1 MTPNRITEEE
11 IMIQPISQRFSMTY
25 GKKESKVLVPLEFEL
40 MDVIGCS
47 RGTVHKKGVIV
58 LWNQLVKS
66 KMPLIVWGRSD
77 EYQSQYR
84 PRSNAQGTP
93 EEVENETRSIP
104 WGKDPRRLFN
114 NLWEEEKM
122 NAQELQLQYLDQ
134 AKNANQKRMRRYVET
149 LRQVANADG
158 TKPDNSSADRFTF
171 TLQPNKI
178 YFVRTPD
185 HVGYYRTVY
194 LKVNPFTS
202 NIDTLIS
209 NPIFGSDPVGMQEV
223 SPEQVMKR
231 VRELNTQSLN
241 AFKSGLI
248 WWILKKQKVL
258 RVR

>member
-1 MTPNRITEEE
+1 
-11 IMIQPISQRFSMTY
+11 
-25 GKKESKVLVPLEFEL
+25 
-40 MDVIGCS
+40 
-47 RGTVHKKGVIV
+47 
-58 LWNQLVKS
+58 
-66 KMPLIVWGRSD
+66 
-77 EYQSQYR
+77 
-84 PRSNAQGTP
+84 
-93 EEVENETRSIP
+93 
-104 WGKDPRRLFN
+104 
-114 NLWEEEKM
+114 M

-149 LRQVANADG
+149 LRQVANAEG
-158 TKPDNSSADRFTF
+158 SKPDNSSADRFTF

-209 NPIFGSDPVGMQEV
+209 NPIFGTDPVGMQEV

-241 AFKSGLI
+241 AFKSGMI
-248 WWILKKQKVL
+248 
-258 RVR
+258 